1 MAKPENAMQI
11 FSLLD
16 KSNCRKCGE
25 KTCLAFAGMVY
36 QGRRSIYDCPV
47 LDPDVAARFAP
58 EKQQGN
64 VDQAEDDSLEKLK
77 QAVVNSDLKGAAARI
92 GGRFSGERLTIKILG
107 KDFGI
112 DTQGNIFSD
121 IHVNPWISGPFLIYV
136 MNCQGSD
143 VAGEWLSF
151 RELRGGK
158 ERYPLFRKRCEE
170 AMKRV
175 ADFNTDLFDDMT
187 DLFQGRKVK
196 NLFESDIS
204 VVLPVLPKVPLMI
217 CYWKKDEGM
226 ESSLNVFF
234 DRTVDD
240 NLGAE
245 AAFTLG
251 AGLTQMFERLAL
263 RHGCLV
269 DPV

>member
-1 MAKPENAMQI
+1 MAKPENVMQV

-47 LDPDVAARFAP
+47 LDPAVAARFVP
-58 EKQQGN
+58 EVREDN
-64 VDQAEDDSLEKLK
+64 VSQAQDDSLEKLK
-77 QAVVNSDLKGAAARI
+77 QMVVESDLKQAAVRI
-92 GGRFSGERLTIKILG
+92 GGSFSGEGLTIKILG

-112 DTQGNIFSD
+112 DTQGNISSD
-121 IHVNPWISGPFLIYV
+121 IHINPWITGPFLIYV

-143 VAGEWLSF
+143 VAGEWVSF

-175 ADFNTDLFDDMT
+175 ADIYTDLFDDIT
-187 DLFQGRKVK
+187 DLFQGRKVDC
-196 NLFESDIS
+196 LFESDIS

-217 CYWKKDEGM
+217 CYWKKGEGM

-263 RHGCLV
+263 RHGFLV
-269 DPV
+269 GPV

>member
-1 MAKPENAMQI
+1 
-11 FSLLD
+11 
-16 KSNCRKCGE
+16 
-25 KTCLAFAGMVY
+25 
-36 QGRRSIYDCPV
+36 RRSIYDCPV
-47 LDPDVAARFAP
+47 LDPAVAARFAP
-58 EKQQGN
+58 E
-64 VDQAEDDSLEKLK
+64 VREDHVSQAEVDGLETLK
-77 QAVVNSDLKGAAARI
+77 QMVARSDLKEAAARI
-92 GGRFSGERLTIKILG
+92 GGNFSGEGLTIKILG

-112 DTQGNIFSD
+112 DTQGNICSD
-121 IHVNPWISGPFLIYV
+121 IHVNPWITGPFLIYV

-143 VAGEWLSF
+143 VVGEWVSF

-175 ADFNTDLFDDMT
+175 ADIYTDFFNDIT
-187 DLFQGRKVK
+187 DLFQGRQVDS
-196 NLFESDIS
+196 LFESDIS

-226 ESSLNVFF
+226 GSSLNVFF

-263 RHGCLV
+263 KHGLV
-269 DPV
+269 VAA

>member
-1 MAKPENAMQI
+1 MAKPENAMQV
-11 FSLLD
+11 FSVLD
-16 KSNCRKCGE
+16 KSNCKKCGE

-47 LDPDVAARFAP
+47 LDPAVAARFVP
-58 EKQQGN
+58 EEREN
-64 VDQAEDDSLEKLK
+64 DVDDSLEDLK
-77 QAVVNSDLKGAAARI
+77 QMVANSDLKEAAERI
-92 GGRFSGERLTIKILG
+92 GGSFSGGGLTVKILG

-112 DTQGNIFSD
+112 DTHGNICSD
-121 IHVNPWISGPFLIYV
+121 IHVNPWITGPFLIYV
-136 MNCQGSD
+136 MKCQSSD
-143 VAGEWLSF
+143 VAGEWVSF

-175 ADFNTDLFDDMT
+175 ADIYTDLFNDIT
-187 DLFQGRKVK
+187 DLFQGRKIDS
-196 NLFESDIS
+196 LFDSDIS

-217 CYWKKDEGM
+217 CYWKKDEEM

-263 RHGCLV
+263 RHGFV
-269 DPV
+269 VEAV